1 MVFILLVVIAV
12 TGISFAVYAHIQ
24 MKRTASQPPP
34 KQVGYVLILG
44 AKVNGTVMSK
54 SLLYRAAAA
63 LRYLQENPASKA
75 IASGGMGKGEDV
87 TEAQAIA
94 SYLVNHGIDE
104 ERILLE
110 KESTSTSENLLF
122 SKQLY
127 PIKEA
132 VIVSNDFHLFR
143 ATSEADKIG
152 IKAYPLAAKTPTAV
166 KWKLYIREYAAI
178 LKMTITGK

>member
-1 MVFILLVVIAV
+1 MGPSCPKACCIELQPHFVICRK
-12 TGISFAVYAHIQ
+12 IQ
-24 MKRTASQPPP
+24 PP
-34 KQVGYVLILG
+34 KQSHREEWV
-44 AKVNGTVMSK
+44 
-54 SLLYRAAAA
+54 R
-63 LRYLQENPASKA
+63 
-75 IASGGMGKGEDV
+75 GEDV